1 MKTLFLGLSDLN
13 DYTGGSM
20 CSRRNYECLC
30 QVVGKENVD
39 IVILKQYTERKS
51 YFSHMIWNK
60 TTFHSIE
67 EYNVEYSK
75 YGLLFIDSCLLS
87 SSLKKLRK
95 GGFKGK
101 VIVFF
106 HNCEYD
112 FQNLV
117 RPSATITGKIV
128 KAFFLHAVKYQESYA
143 LKRADMC
150 IFLNERDL
158 KRELEL
164 YHIKPHASLILPMSI
179 GDKFDD
185 SFAVT
190 GSNTSGKPLYT
201 LLGSFFPPNVE
212 GAKWFVENVL
222 PYVDIRFQII
232 GKDMH
237 KLKDLFDCS
246 GVEIYSNVLDL
257 KPYLLKTDYMLFP
270 IFDGSGMKVK
280 TCESLMYGKNIVG
293 TPEAFSGYMIDDY
306 SKVGAC
312 CSSASEFISA
322 IKSLDMPRYNLHN
335 RNLYKEH
342 FSYESSIKLLK
353 NGIDNL

>member
-1 MKTLFLGLSDLN
+1 MKTLFISLSDLN

-30 QVVGKENVD
+30 QVVGDENVD
-39 IVILKQYTERKS
+39 VVILRPYTERNS
-51 YFSHMIWNK
+51 YFFNMIWNK
-60 TTFHSIE
+60 TTFHSIA
-67 EYNVEYSK
+67 EYNVEYAK
-75 YGLLFIDSCLLS
+75 YDLLFIDSCLIS
-87 SSLKKLRK
+87 SSLKEIRK

-112 FQNLV
+112 FQYFV
-117 RPSATITGKIV
+117 RPSATVSGKIV
-128 KAFFLHAVKYQESYA
+128 KAIFMRAIKYQESYA
-143 LKRADMC
+143 LKKADVCM
-150 IFLNERDL
+150 FLNERDL
-158 KRELEL
+158 KREGEL
-164 YHIKPHASLILPMSI
+164 YHIKPQASLVLPMSI
-179 GDKFDD
+179 GDKFDE
-185 SFAVT
+185 SISIKE
-190 GSNTSGKPLYT
+190 SNTSEKPLYT

-246 GVEIYSNVLDL
+246 GVEIYSNVPDL
-257 KPYLLKTDYMLFP
+257 KPYLLNTDYMLFP

-280 TCESLMYGKNIVG
+280 TCEALMYGKNIVG

-306 SKVGAC
+306 TKVGAC
-312 CSSASEFISA
+312 CSSASEFINA
-322 IKSLDMPRYNLHN
+322 INSLDMPRYNSHN
-335 RNLYKEH
+335 RNHYKEH
-342 FSYESSIKLLK
+342 FSYESSIKVLK
-353 NGIDNL
+353 NCIENL